1 MSDTAQSDGFTGR
14 QRTSAVFERFSRPP
28 VSVARNDVPWGFA
41 GGLALIVVLAV
52 IVYVSLSQNRTAPTT
67 AARPAPHPVVAAKA
81 PPPAPFV
88 ARVISIAPPV
98 VDTTHENSGRLGA
111 PAMIV
116 DLSDAPSTTPSANAG
131 APTATAA
138 IHVAA
143 PEAGAAHNQIGNN
156 LNDDT
161 FASRVGQSQADTVFA
176 SQLHDTRLMVPQGTV
191 VPAILETGINSD
203 LPGFVRAVVSRD
215 VHGFDGTT
223 VLIPRGSKLI
233 GQYRSAVAAG
243 YSRAF
248 VVWSRLITPEAVSVD
263 IGSPATDTLGRGGID
278 GESNSHFL
286 ERFGAAIMM
295 SVLTAGL
302 DAAVNSTAK
311 QNTTSIVVGTPQQAN
326 SVAAIALQKYIDV
339 PTTITVPQGTPV
351 RVFVA
356 RDLDFSAVPL
366 PKTP

>member
-1 MSDTAQSDGFTGR
+1 MSDTMHSGGGP
-14 QRTSAVFERFSRPP
+14 SAVFERFSRPL
-28 VSVARNDVPWGFA
+28 SAVARNDVSWGFA
-41 GGLALIVVLAV
+41 ACLAGIAVLGGVVFL
-52 IVYVSLSQNRTAPTT
+52 SLNHSRTAHVE
-67 AARPAPHPVVAAKA
+67 AAKPAPHPIAVARAA
-81 PPPAPFV
+81 PPPAPVVRAV
-88 ARVISIAPPV
+88 AVAQPV
-98 VDTTHENSGRLGA
+98 LAEPVREATGRLGA

-116 DLSDAPSTTPSANAG
+116 DLSDAPSTTQTTSTTT
-131 APTATAA
+131 TAQTVKPADAA
-138 IHVAA
+138 ATT
-143 PEAGAAHNQIGNN
+143 HNTIGNN
-156 LNDDT
+156 LDDDT
-161 FASRVGQSQADTVFA
+161 FANHVSQSQAATVFA
-176 SQLHDTRLMVPQGTV
+176 SQLRDTKLIVPQGTV

-248 VVWSRLITPEAVSVD
+248 VVWSRLLTPDAVSVD
-263 IGSPATDTLGRGGID
+263 SGSPATDPLGRGGID

-286 ERFGAAIMM
+286 QRFGAAILM

-302 DAAVNSTAK
+302 DAAVNSATP
-311 QNTTSIVVGTPQQAN
+311 QNTTAIVIGTPQQAN
-326 SVAAIALQKYIDV
+326 NVAAIALQKYIDV

-356 RDLDFSAVPL
+356 RDLDFSAVPQ

>member
-1 MSDTAQSDGFTGR
+1 MSDTMHSGGGFR
-14 QRTSAVFERFSRPP
+14 QSAVFERFSRPL
-28 VSVARNDVPWGFA
+28 SAVARNDVPWGFA
-41 GGLALIVVLAV
+41 AGLGGIAVLAA
-52 IVYVSLSQNRTAPTT
+52 IVFFSLSQSRTHVQ
-67 AARPAPHPVVAAKA
+67 AAKPAPHPVAVVRVS
-81 PPPAPFV
+81 PLPAPIVRAV
-88 ARVISIAPPV
+88 AVAQPVV
-98 VDTTHENSGRLGA
+98 VDTARETGRLGA

-116 DLSDAPSTTPSANAG
+116 DLSDAPSTAQATTTTTTTSAQTAKP
-131 APTATAA
+131 ADATAPSRNA
-138 IHVAA
+138 
-143 PEAGAAHNQIGNN
+143 IGNN
-156 LNDDT
+156 LDDDT
-161 FASRVGQSQADTVFA
+161 FANRVSGSQAGTVFA
-176 SQLHDTRLMVPQGTV
+176 SQLRDTKLIVPQGTV

-248 VVWSRLITPEAVSVD
+248 VVWSRLLTPDAVSVD
-263 IGSPATDTLGRGGID
+263 IGSPATDALGRGGVD

-286 ERFGAAIMM
+286 QRFGSAILL

-311 QNTTSIVVGTPQQAN
+311 ENTTAIVIGTPQQAN
-326 SVAAIALQKYIDV
+326 NVAAIALQKYIDV
-339 PTTITVPQGTPV
+339 PTTITVPPGTPV

-356 RDLDFSAVPL
+356 RDLDFSAVPQ

>member
-1 MSDTAQSDGFTGR
+1 MSDTTQSGGFTGR
-14 QRTSAVFERFSRPP
+14 QQASRVFERFSRPL
-28 VSVARNDVPWGFA
+28 VSVARNDVPWGFV

-52 IVYVSLSQNRTAPTT
+52 IVFVSLSQSRTAHAT
-67 AARPAPHPVVAAKA
+67 AAPKPTPVAAA
-81 PPPAPFV
+81 TPPAPAPYV
-88 ARVISIAPPV
+88 ARVISVAPPPV
-98 VDTTHENSGRLGA
+98 VAVPENTGRLGA

-116 DLSDAPSTTPSANAG
+116 DLSDAPSNAQTSSGTTTTTTTTHVVTPDPSIAPHNA
-131 APTATAA
+131 
-138 IHVAA
+138 
-143 PEAGAAHNQIGNN
+143 IGNN
-156 LNDDT
+156 LEDDT
-161 FASRVGQSQADTVFA
+161 FASRVSQSQANTVVA
-176 SQLHDTRLMVPQGTV
+176 SQLRDTHLIVPQGTV
-191 VPAILETGINSD
+191 IPAILETGINSD

-248 VVWSRLITPEAVSVD
+248 VVWSRLITPDAVSVD
-263 IGSPATDTLGRGGID
+263 IGSPATDTVGRGGID

-286 ERFGAAIMM
+286 ERFGAAIML

-311 QNTTSIVVGTPQQAN
+311 EGTTAIVVGTPQQAN

-339 PTTITVPQGTPV
+339 PTTITVPQGAPV

-356 RDLDFSAVPL
+356 RDLDFSGVPL
-366 PKTP
+366 PKQ

>member
-1 MSDTAQSDGFTGR
+1 MSDTMHPGGSGVPR
-14 QRTSAVFERFSRPP
+14 SAVFERFSRPL
-28 VSVARNDVPWGFA
+28 SAVARNDVPWGFA
-41 GGLALIVVLAV
+41 AGLGGIAILAAIVFF
-52 IVYVSLSQNRTAPTT
+52 SLNHSRTAHVE
-67 AARPAPHPVVAAKA
+67 AVKPAPRPVAIAHAA
-81 PPPAPFV
+81 PPPPI
-88 ARVISIAPPV
+88 ARVVAVAQPVIAAPV
-98 VDTTHENSGRLGA
+98 QEATGRLGA

-116 DLSDAPSTTPSANAG
+116 DLSDAPSTAQTTTTTTTTAQTVKPADAAATTHNA
-131 APTATAA
+131 
-138 IHVAA
+138 
-143 PEAGAAHNQIGNN
+143 IGNN
-156 LNDDT
+156 LDDDT
-161 FASRVGQSQADTVFA
+161 FANHVSQSQAATVFA
-176 SQLHDTRLMVPQGTV
+176 SQLRDTKLIVPQGTV

-248 VVWSRLITPEAVSVD
+248 VVWSRLLTPDAVSVD
-263 IGSPATDTLGRGGID
+263 IGSPATDPLGRGGID

-286 ERFGAAIMM
+286 QRFGAAILM

-302 DAAVNSTAK
+302 DAAVNSATP
-311 QNTTSIVVGTPQQAN
+311 QNTTAIVIGTPQQAN
-326 SVAAIALQKYIDV
+326 NVAAIALQKYIDV

-356 RDLDFSAVPL
+356 RDLDFSAVPQ

>member
-1 MSDTAQSDGFTGR
+1 MSDTTGHFPGR
-14 QRTSAVFERFSRPP
+14 SSASAVFDRFSRPLT
-28 VSVARNDVPWGFA
+28 SVARNDVPWGFA
-41 GGLALIVVLAV
+41 AGLGFIALLALVVFL
-52 IVYVSLSQNRTAPTT
+52 SLNHNRTTRTAP
-67 AARPAPHPVVAAKA
+67 AAAPHPAAIAQAFPPLA
-81 PPPAPFV
+81 PAV
-88 ARVISIAPPV
+88 RALPV
-98 VDTTHENSGRLGA
+98 VPLTPVADPVRETTGRLGA

-116 DLSDAPSTTPSANAG
+116 DLSDTPSNAQTTG
-131 APTATAA
+131 TTTTVTTQTAKTPDAATA
-138 IHVAA
+138 
-143 PEAGAAHNQIGNN
+143 HNAIGNN
-156 LNDDT
+156 LDDDT
-161 FASRVGQSQADTVFA
+161 FASHVSQSQANTVFA
-176 SQLHDTRLMVPQGTV
+176 SQLRDTRLMVPQGTV

-248 VVWSRLITPEAVSVD
+248 VVWSRLLTPDAVSVD
-263 IGSPATDTLGRGGID
+263 IGSPATDALGRGGVE

-286 ERFGAAIMM
+286 QRFGSAILL

-302 DAAVNSTAK
+302 DAAVNTTAK
-311 QNTTSIVVGTPQQAN
+311 ENTTSIVVGTPQQAN
-326 SVAAIALQKYIDV
+326 NVAAIALQKYIDV

-356 RDLDFSAVPL
+356 RDLDFSAVPQ
-366 PKTP
+366 PRR

>member
-1 MSDTAQSDGFTGR
+1 MHPGGVPR
-14 QRTSAVFERFSRPP
+14 SAVFERFSRPL
-28 VSVARNDVPWGFA
+28 SAVARNDVPWGFA
-41 GGLALIVVLAV
+41 AGLGGIALLAAIVFF
-52 IVYVSLSQNRTAPTT
+52 SLNHSRTAHVP
-67 AARPAPHPVVAAKA
+67 AAKPAPRPAAVAHVA
-81 PPPAPFV
+81 PPPAPVVHAV
-88 ARVISIAPPV
+88 AIAQPV
-98 VDTTHENSGRLGA
+98 VADPVRETTGRLGA

-116 DLSDAPSTTPSANAG
+116 DLSDAPSTAQT
-131 APTATAA
+131 TATTTTAQTAKPADAA
-138 IHVAA
+138 ATT
-143 PEAGAAHNQIGNN
+143 HNAIGNN
-156 LNDDT
+156 LDDDT
-161 FASRVGQSQADTVFA
+161 FANHVSQSQAATVFA
-176 SQLHDTRLMVPQGTV
+176 SQLRDTKLIVPQGTV

-248 VVWSRLITPEAVSVD
+248 VVWSRLLTPEAVSVD
-263 IGSPATDTLGRGGID
+263 IGSPATDPLGRGGID

-286 ERFGAAIMM
+286 QRFGSAILL

-311 QNTTSIVVGTPQQAN
+311 ENTTAIVIGTPQQAN
-326 SVAAIALQKYIDV
+326 NVAAIALQKYIDV

-356 RDLDFSAVPL
+356 RDLDFSAVPQ
-366 PKTP
+366 PQGATRTP

>member
-1 MSDTAQSDGFTGR
+1 MSDTMHPAPR
-14 QRTSAVFERFSRPP
+14 SAVFERFSRPL
-28 VSVARNDVPWGFA
+28 SAVARNDVPWGFA
-41 GGLALIVVLAV
+41 AGLGGIAVLAA
-52 IVYVSLSQNRTAPTT
+52 IVFFSLNHSRTAHVQ
-67 AARPAPHPVVAAKA
+67 AAKPALHPVAVAHAA
-81 PPPAPFV
+81 PPPAPVVRAV
-88 ARVISIAPPV
+88 AIAQPV
-98 VDTTHENSGRLGA
+98 VAAPAQETTGRLGA

-116 DLSDAPSTTPSANAG
+116 DLSDAPSTAQTTTTTTTSAQAVKPAEAAATTHNA
-131 APTATAA
+131 
-138 IHVAA
+138 
-143 PEAGAAHNQIGNN
+143 IGSN
-156 LNDDT
+156 LDDDT
-161 FASRVGQSQADTVFA
+161 FANHVSQSQAATVFA
-176 SQLHDTRLMVPQGTV
+176 TQLRDTKLIVPQGTV

-248 VVWSRLITPEAVSVD
+248 VVWSRLLTPDAVSVD
-263 IGSPATDTLGRGGID
+263 IGSPATDPLGRGGVD

-286 ERFGAAIMM
+286 QRFGAAILL

-311 QNTTSIVVGTPQQAN
+311 ENTTAIVIGTPQQAN
-326 SVAAIALQKYIDV
+326 NVAAIALQKYIDV

-356 RDLDFSAVPL
+356 RDLDFSAVPQ
-366 PKTP
+366 PQGATKTP

>member
-1 MSDTAQSDGFTGR
+1 MHTGGGVR
-14 QRTSAVFERFSRPP
+14 QSAVFERFSRPL
-28 VSVARNDVPWGFA
+28 SAVARNDVPWGFA
-41 GGLALIVVLAV
+41 AGLAGIAVLAA
-52 IVYVSLSQNRTAPTT
+52 IVFFSLSHSRTTHVQ
-67 AARPAPHPVVAAKA
+67 AAKPAPRPVAVAHVAPLPAPVVHAAAVAQPVVAD
-81 PPPAPFV
+81 
-88 ARVISIAPPV
+88 PV
-98 VDTTHENSGRLGA
+98 RETGRLGA

-116 DLSDAPSTTPSANAG
+116 DLSDSPSTAQTTTTTTTTSAQAVKPTDAAAPSHNA
-131 APTATAA
+131 
-138 IHVAA
+138 
-143 PEAGAAHNQIGNN
+143 IGNN
-156 LNDDT
+156 LDDDT
-161 FASRVGQSQADTVFA
+161 FASHVSQSQTATVYA
-176 SQLHDTRLMVPQGTV
+176 SQLHDTKLIVPQGTV

-248 VVWSRLITPEAVSVD
+248 VVWSRLLTPDGVSVD
-263 IGSPATDTLGRGGID
+263 IGSPATDPLGRGGVD

-286 ERFGAAIMM
+286 QRFGAAILL

-311 QNTTSIVVGTPQQAN
+311 ENTTAIVIGTPQQAN
-326 SVAAIALQKYIDV
+326 NVAAIALQKYIDV
-339 PTTITVPQGTPV
+339 PTTITVPQGAPV

-356 RDLDFSAVPL
+356 RDLDFSAVPQ
-366 PKTP
+366 PQSR

>member
-1 MSDTAQSDGFTGR
+1 MQSGGGFR
-14 QRTSAVFERFSRPP
+14 QSAVFERFSRPL
-28 VSVARNDVPWGFA
+28 SAVARNDVPWGFA
-41 GGLALIVVLAV
+41 AGLAGIALLAAVVFF
-52 IVYVSLSQNRTAPTT
+52 SLSQGRASHAQ
-67 AARPAPHPVVAAKA
+67 AAKPAPHPAAVVQFA
-81 PPPAPFV
+81 PPPVPV
-88 ARVISIAPPV
+88 ARAIAVVRPV
-98 VDTTHENSGRLGA
+98 VADPMRETTGRLSA

-116 DLSDAPSTTPSANAG
+116 DLSDAPSTVQTTNTGTTTTTTQTKTPD
-131 APTATAA
+131 ATAA
-138 IHVAA
+138 S
-143 PEAGAAHNQIGNN
+143 HNAIGNN
-156 LNDDT
+156 LDDDT
-161 FASRVGQSQADTVFA
+161 FASHVSQSQAATVFA
-176 SQLHDTRLMVPQGTV
+176 SQLHNTRLIVPQGTV

-248 VVWSRLITPEAVSVD
+248 VVWSRLLTPDAVSVD
-263 IGSPATDTLGRGGID
+263 IGSPATDQLGRGGVE

-286 ERFGAAIMM
+286 QRFGAAILL

-302 DAAVNSTAK
+302 DAAVNSTTP
-311 QNTTSIVVGTPQQAN
+311 QNSTAIVIGTPQQAN
-326 SVAAIALQKYIDV
+326 NVAAIALQKYIDV

-356 RDLDFSAVPL
+356 RDLDFSAVPQ